1 MKDCLEV
8 FCQASGQAINFDKSV
23 IFCSP
28 NTCKET
34 AQEISNICGSPLT
47 DYLGK
52 YLGMPLLHS
61 RPNKA
66 TFNFL
71 LDKVHRRLAGWIGK
85 LLSLAGR
92 ATLIKAVTAS
102 IPIYTMKMTKLSA
115 SICEELD
122 KLNRNFLWGG
132 SEKKNKIH
140 LCQWNLAC
148 RPKSKGGLGL
158 K

>member
-1 MKDCLEV
+1 
-8 FCQASGQAINFDKSV
+8 
-23 IFCSP
+23 
-28 NTCKET
+28 
-34 AQEISNICGSPLT
+34 
-47 DYLGK
+47 
-52 YLGMPLLHS
+52 MPLLHS

-66 TFNFL
+66 TFNGL
-71 LDKVHRRLAGWIGK
+71 LDKVYRRLAGWKRK

-92 ATLIKAVTAS
+92 ATLIKAVAAS
-102 IPIYTMKMTKLSA
+102 ISIYTMQTTKLLA

-122 KLNRNFLWGG
+122 KLNRNFFWGG
-132 SEKKNKIH
+132 SEKKNKTH